1 TSQNKIS
8 RRLSLIDALPPS
20 SKNRQLPEVL
30 QSLDTR
36 SFVKKDTNGLPSIQR
51 FSLRL
56 LQAYPKKTATLL
68 KYINEVGLY
77 FLNWQFCSLIS
88 CLSISMLSS

>member
-36 SFVKKDTNGLPSIQR
+36 SFVKKDDEWPSKYSKVLLELSSVQDVDFLLDMIGE
-51 FSLRL
+51 LHNLL

-68 KYINEVGLY
+68 KYINEV
-77 FLNWQFCSLIS
+77 I
-88 CLSISMLSS
+88 